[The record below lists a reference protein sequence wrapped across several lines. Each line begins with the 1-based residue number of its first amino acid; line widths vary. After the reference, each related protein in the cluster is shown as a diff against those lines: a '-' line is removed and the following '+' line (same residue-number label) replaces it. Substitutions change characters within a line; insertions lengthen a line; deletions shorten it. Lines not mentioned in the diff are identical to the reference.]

1 MPVSL
6 KDQVVLVVGASSGI
20 GRATAV
26 LMAREGARVMA
37 SARRQ
42 ERLAQL
48 QRELA
53 AEGHTIEIFAA
64 DASHA
69 AQMDLLAQT
78 TREKLGPVRILVYAT
93 GTNTPERSMRR
104 LRPAIWNEM
113 ISTNLNGAYYATQAV
128 LPAMREARCG
138 HIIYVSSISGH
149 TPDVSGAAYQASK
162 RGLIGLSH
170 AVRLEEKENGIRTTV
185 VNPGLVNTELLE
197 KRPVKPTPEMLAQ
210 AMLPEHVA
218 EAVMACAKLPPQAV
232 IVEMSVVPSAL

>member
-6 KDQVVLVVGASSGI
+6 KDQVVLIVGASSGI

-26 LMAREGARVMA
+26 MMAREGAKVMA

-48 QRELA
+48 QREMA

-64 DASHA
+64 DASDPA
-69 AQMDLLAQT
+69 RMELLAQT
-78 TREKLGPVRILVYAT
+78 AREKLGPIRILVYAT
-93 GTNTPERSMRR
+93 GTNTPERTMRR
-104 LRPAIWNEM
+104 LRPEIWNEM
-113 ISTNLNGAYYATQAV
+113 ISTNLNGAFYATQAV
-128 LPAMREARCG
+128 LPAMREARFG
-138 HIIYVSSISGH
+138 HIIYISSISGH

-162 RGLIGLSH
+162 RGLIGLSL

-185 VNPGLVNTELLE
+185 IDPGLVNTELLE

-232 IVEMSVVPSAL
+232 ISELTVVPSAL

>member
-26 LMAREGARVMA
+26 MMAREGAKVMA

-48 QRELA
+48 QREMA
-53 AEGHTIEIFAA
+53 AEGHTVEIFAA
-64 DASHA
+64 DASDPA
-69 AQMDLLAQT
+69 RMELLAQT
-78 TREKLGPVRILVYAT
+78 TREKLGPIRILVYAT
-93 GTNTPERSMRR
+93 GTNTPERTMRR
-104 LRPAIWNEM
+104 LRPEIWNEM
-113 ISTNLNGAYYATQAV
+113 ISTNLNGAFYATQAV
-128 LPAMREARCG
+128 LPAMRDARFG
-138 HIIYVSSISGH
+138 HIIYISSISGH

-162 RGLIGLSH
+162 RGLIGLSL

-232 IVEMSVVPSAL
+232 ISELTVVPSAL